1 MTDPILLA
9 IAALLGASIGS
20 FLNVCI
26 VRLPE
31 GLSVV
36 APRSRCPRCGAAIG
50 WRDNVPI
57 LSWLLLRGRCRGC
70 ALPISPLYPLVELA
84 TALIWLGAA
93 WWLGISWG
101 ALSAALFLTLL
112 LGIGVTD
119 ARTYTIPDAF
129 SLGGLALGL
138 ALAFTPGGID
148 PMRAALGAATG
159 LGLLWALGTLGE
171 WAFRRPALGAG
182 DVKMMAMAGAFVG
195 PLGVLLTLFL
205 GALVGTLIFGPISL
219 RTGKLVPFG
228 IFLAVGAAVTLLF
241 GEAIVGWYAGSVL
254 GL

>member
-1 MTDPILLA
+1 MTDAYLLA
-9 IAALLGASIGS
+9 LAALLGAAIGS

-50 WRDNVPI
+50 WRDNVPV
-57 LSWLLLRGRCRGC
+57 LSWLWLRGRCRGC
-70 ALPISPLYPLVELA
+70 AKPISPLYPLVELA
-84 TALIWLGAA
+84 TALIWVGMA
-93 WWLGISWG
+93 WHFGITWE
-101 ALSAALFLTLL
+101 ALSGAIFFTLL
-112 LGIGVTD
+112 LGIAVTD

-129 SLGGLALGL
+129 SLGGLVLAL
-138 ALAFTPGGID
+138 ALAFAPGGIE
-148 PMRAALGAATG
+148 PLRSALGAVTG
-159 LGLLWALGTLGE
+159 LALLWVVGTLGA
-171 WAFRRPALGAG
+171 WIFRKPAMGAG
-182 DVKMMAMAGAFVG
+182 DVKMMAMVGAFVG

-205 GALVGTLIFGPISL
+205 GALVGTVIFGPISL

-228 IFLAVGAAVTLLF
+228 IFLAVGAAVTFLV
-241 GEAIVGWYAGSVL
+241 GEQLIAWYAGAVL